1 MKDTTVQYTLI
12 MSVSILSLPVISI
25 TGLPKFKK
33 EKEETWWD
41 KQLKDVTNGSVAK
54 EMAIGGISGWC
65 AGIVFSKVGKTA
77 ASALAGSL
85 LMFQIAQHQGYI
97 KVNWSKVNRDI
108 EKAKGK
114 LDKHSKKELHW
125 FIDETKSFVQ
135 EYKFLVTGFAG
146 GFLIGIAMC

>member
-1 MKDTTVQYTLI
+1 
-12 MSVSILSLPVISI
+12 
-25 TGLPKFKK
+25 
-33 EKEETWWD
+33 
-41 KQLKDVTNGSVAK
+41 
-54 EMAIGGISGWC
+54 
-65 AGIVFSKVGKTA
+65 
-77 ASALAGSL
+77 
-85 LMFQIAQHQGYI
+85 MFQIAQHQGYI